1 MHDHRRLRL
10 KSVGSTTAAALKHF
24 QRDRCPLGR
33 SLFLSLTPRPPPFSS
48 MNSTPPSSSAVRILV
63 AVLVRPPIGPSRASN
78 RLMVGVE
85 TPAAS
90 ANSSCDQDSK
100 ARAAF
105 I

>member
-1 MHDHRRLRL
+1 
-10 KSVGSTTAAALKHF
+10 
-24 QRDRCPLGR
+24 
-33 SLFLSLTPRPPPFSS
+33 
-48 MNSTPPSSSAVRILV
+48 MNSTPPSSSAVRILA

-90 ANSSCDQDSK
+90 ANSSCDQDSR

-105 I
+105 ICRIDTFSIDFRLMILDTFCIDETGPYTGKQNAPAQVEMRAK